1 MRTNINEELTIAS
14 VALQRDRNIHCV
26 TTQEMCKSTLY
37 ILDCLM
43 DLKQNYEIG
52 VLRSTISN
60 EIPNFNDNLTHSIKR
75 TISRIKALELEGV
88 IKLNT
93 SETSLLDN
101 LCYNMMCNEES

>member
-1 MRTNINEELTIAS
+1 MLTNINDELTTAS
-14 VALQRDRNIHCV
+14 VALQRDKNIHCV

-37 ILDCLM
+37 ILDNSPLLTAS
-43 DLKQNYEIG
+43 D
-52 VLRSTISN
+52 
-60 EIPNFNDNLTHSIKR
+60 DNLTHSIKR

-101 LCYNMMCNEES
+101 LIDLYYW